1 MMDFEESITVDVTRN
16 SDGTFNAYIA
26 SECSSGAE
34 YTHISSSEIGEYV
47 AEYIDE
53 LSEHYS
59 K

>member
-34 YTHISSSEIGEYV
+34 YAHISSSEIGEYV

-53 LSEHYS
+53 LSEH
-59 K
+59 